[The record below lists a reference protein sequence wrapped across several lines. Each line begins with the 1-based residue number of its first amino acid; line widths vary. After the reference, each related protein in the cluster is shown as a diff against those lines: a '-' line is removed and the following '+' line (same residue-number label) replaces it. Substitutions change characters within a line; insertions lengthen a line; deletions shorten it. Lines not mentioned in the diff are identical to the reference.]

1 MPVSSCQLG
10 GAKPTEISLVA
21 LGMALRKPDLKRRQ
35 YETIDEFELRAE
47 KLLADAR
54 RLTGDGSFKFTVPVP
69 PDQVAFDA
77 ARGVLTVSPSASS
90 GLVPTTVGDGNRII
104 ISRSI
109 RTAGATNVETPFG
122 GRHLAAKE
130 EEVVLAVNVRGGD
143 YLRWPKGFQPVTF
156 QMVREAG
163 RRSRAKPAA
172 PTLAVLFTV
181 RLRSPYII
189 EETTRQSPRP
199 DFPHDVTTYTT
210 TVQLDI
216 ECAALINKS
225 NNVLLQSIALSP

>member
-1 MPVSSCQLG
+1 
-10 GAKPTEISLVA
+10 
-21 LGMALRKPDLKRRQ
+21 MALRKPELKRRQ

-54 RLTGDGSFKFTVPVP
+54 RITGDGSFKFTVPVP
-69 PDQVAFDA
+69 PDHVVFDP

-90 GLVPTTVGDGNRII
+90 GLVPTTIGNGNRIV
-104 ISRSI
+104 ISRTA
-109 RTAGATNVETPFG
+109 RTAGATTVETPFG
-122 GRHLAAKE
+122 GRRLAAKE

-156 QMVREAG
+156 PMKEAG
-163 RRSRAKPAA
+163 RRSRAKPAT
-172 PTLAVLFTV
+172 PSLAVLFAA

-210 TVQLDI
+210 TLPLEI
-216 ECAALINKS
+216 ECAALIDKS
-225 NNVLLQSIALSP
+225 NNVLLQAIALSQ

>member
-1 MPVSSCQLG
+1 
-10 GAKPTEISLVA
+10 
-21 LGMALRKPDLKRRQ
+21 MALRKTDLKRRQ

-47 KLLADAR
+47 KLLAEAR
-54 RLTGDGSFKFTVPVP
+54 RITGDGSFKFTVPVP
-69 PDQVAFDA
+69 PSQVVVDA
-77 ARGVLTVSPSASS
+77 ARGVLTVSPTSAS
-90 GLVPTTVGDGNRII
+90 GLVPTTVGNGNRII
-104 ISRSI
+104 ISRST
-109 RTAGATNVETPFG
+109 RTAGATTVETAFG

-156 QMVREAG
+156 PMTREAG
-163 RRSRAKPAA
+163 RRSKAKPAA
-172 PTLAVLFTV
+172 PTLAVLFTA

-199 DFPHDVTTYTT
+199 DFNRDVTTYTT

-225 NNVLLQSIALSP
+225 NNVLLQSIALNP

>member
-1 MPVSSCQLG
+1 
-10 GAKPTEISLVA
+10 
-21 LGMALRKPDLKRRQ
+21 MALRKPDLKRRQ

-54 RLTGDGSFKFTVPVP
+54 RITGDGSFKFTVPVP
-69 PDQVAFDA
+69 PGQVVFDA
-77 ARGVLTVSPSASS
+77 ARGVLTVSPTSASS
-90 GLVPTTVGDGNRII
+90 GLVPTTVGNGNRII
-104 ISRSI
+104 ISRST
-109 RTAGATNVETPFG
+109 RTAGATTVETPFG

-156 QMVREAG
+156 PMASEAG
-163 RRSRAKPAA
+163 RRSKAKPAA
-172 PTLAVLFTV
+172 PALAVLFTA

-210 TVQLDI
+210 TVQLEI